1 MRQKQ
6 IAKIVTDI
14 LMTVI
19 LLLLMAYS
27 MVGEAAHEWLGI
39 GMLMLFILHH
49 VFNSRWTRNLRKG
62 KYTLFR
68 VLQTALV
75 VLAMLSM
82 LVSMVSG
89 IVLSRYALSF
99 LPITGGRSWAR
110 TLHMLSSYWGFVFIS
125 LHLGLHWSMM
135 IGMAKRLFKNPS
147 AVRRWI
153 ARGLGFL
160 IAAYGLF
167 VFFKREIGSYMFL
180 KTQFVFVDF
189 NEPLVLFL
197 LDYIAVMG
205 MFVFFGHYLA
215 ETAKKLSRNTRLSRL
230 PE

>member
-1 MRQKQ
+1 MSRKQ
-6 IAKIVTDI
+6 IARIVTDI
-14 LMTVI
+14 MMTLV

-27 MVGEAAHEWLGI
+27 LVGEAAHEWLGI
-39 GMLMLFILHH
+39 GMLVLFILHH

-62 KYTLFR
+62 KCTPFR

-89 IVLSRYALSF
+89 IVLSRYALFF
-99 LPITGGRSWAR
+99 LPITGGRFWAR

-135 IGMAKRLFKNPS
+135 ISMAKRLFKNPS

-167 VFFKREIGSYMFL
+167 AFFKREIGSYIFL

-205 MFVFFGHYLA
+205 LFVFLGHYLA

>member
-1 MRQKQ
+1 MSRKQ
-6 IAKIVTDI
+6 IARIVTDI
-14 LMTVI
+14 MMTLV

-27 MVGEAAHEWLGI
+27 LVGEAAHEWLGI
-39 GMLMLFILHH
+39 GMLVLFILHH
-49 VFNSRWTRNLRKG
+49 VFNSRWTRYLRKG
-62 KYTLFR
+62 KYTPFR

-153 ARGLGFL
+153 TRGLGFL

-167 VFFKREIGSYMFL
+167 AFFKRQIGSYMFL
-180 KTQFVFVDF
+180 KTQVVFFDF
-189 NEPLVLFL
+189 SEPLVLFL
-197 LDYIAVMG
+197 FDYIAVMVL
-205 MFVFFGHYLA
+205 FVFLGHYLA

>member
-1 MRQKQ
+1 MSRKQ
-6 IAKIVTDI
+6 IARIVIDI
-14 LMTVI
+14 LMTLI

-27 MVGEAAHEWLGI
+27 LVGEAAHEWLGI

-62 KYTLFR
+62 KYTPLR

-135 IGMAKRLFKNPS
+135 ISMAKRLFKNPS

-167 VFFKREIGSYMFL
+167 AFFKREIGSYMFL

-197 LDYIAVMG
+197 LDYIAIMG
-205 MFVFFGHYLA
+205 MFVFLGHYLA